1 MGKVQKV
8 QTNEK
13 NSKSQEMIG
22 NIVNNI
28 KMQRHA
34 KWSKYKIRGGDWKWH
49 KNTKL
54 LDILDTEKT
63 KSQTKS

>member
-1 MGKVQKV
+1 MQKV

-34 KWSKYKIRGGDWKWH
+34 KWSKYEIRGGIESDTKIQ
-49 KNTKL
+49 KL

-63 KSQTKS
+63 KSQTNS

>member
-1 MGKVQKV
+1 MPKV

-13 NSKSQEMIG
+13 KF
-22 NIVNNI
+22 
-28 KMQRHA
+28 
-34 KWSKYKIRGGDWKWH
+34 KIERNVWKHCKQH
-49 KNTKL
+49 KNAKTCKMIKIWNKGGGIESDTKIQKL